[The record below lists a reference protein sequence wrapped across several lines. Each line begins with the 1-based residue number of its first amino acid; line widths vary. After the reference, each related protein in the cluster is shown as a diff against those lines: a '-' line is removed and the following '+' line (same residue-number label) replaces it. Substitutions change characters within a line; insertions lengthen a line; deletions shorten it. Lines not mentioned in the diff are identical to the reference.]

1 VIVVIV
7 FRREDN
13 NGCCVLLFFT
23 DKQDPSR
30 FLGEGLTFKGK
41 LIGVLE
47 VSGPRGDRIC
57 QEALSELKIA
67 VKAAGEHKQKI
78 TIHIALDGLRIRD
91 EKTGV

>member
-1 VIVVIV
+1 MYSEILN
-7 FRREDN
+7 F
-13 NGCCVLLFFT
+13 GYCFFSP
-23 DKQDPSR
+23 DKQDPAR
-30 FLGEGLTFKGK
+30 FLGEGLLFKGK

-57 QEALSELKIA
+57 QEALSELKMA

-91 EKTGV
+91 EKTGVSMI

>member
-1 VIVVIV
+1 
-7 FRREDN
+7 
-13 NGCCVLLFFT
+13 
-23 DKQDPSR
+23 
-30 FLGEGLTFKGK
+30 
-41 LIGVLE
+41 

-91 EKTGV
+91 EKTGVSFVRYAHCTRDEGLRW